1 MKIQIQSLR
10 VINCGP
16 LRDVCIHF
24 NADGDSPVTVLAGAN
39 GSGKTTVL
47 ELIVGLAE
55 ILLPNA
61 ELPPIRPTLLRSE
74 YAQLNL
80 LVDGEEFSIF
90 HGTKPDTTNLPGN
103 SLGRVGTAG
112 DFGQQQHG
120 PLPAALKTQIN
131 QQESYGTINPFG
143 AAMNDAPDGGAER
156 PSLMVPSVLFFP
168 HTRFLLPVM
177 GDQMHKEAVAYQWVY
192 FYQIASHFKGSLDSY
207 LVWLDYVEPD
217 SYTGAIR
224 FLGSLNIDG
233 KTFSIRRKDFK
244 VIVTT
249 PDGGQ
254 HFLEGMSSGEQN
266 ILIMLLE
273 LRRRLL
279 PHSIVLIDEIEN
291 SLHPAFQ
298 HRIVNGL
305 KQLQKETPF
314 QLIVTSHSLTILEAF
329 GTQSARILTQF

>member
-1 MKIQIQSLR
+1 MKIQLQSLR

-16 LRDVCIHF
+16 LGDVCIHF
-24 NADGDSPVTVLAGAN
+24 NVDGDSPTTVLAGAN

-61 ELPPIRPTLLRSE
+61 ELSPIRPALLRSE

-80 LVDGEEFSIF
+80 LVDGEKFSVF
-90 HGTKPDTTNLPGN
+90 HGRKPDTANLPGN
-103 SLGRVGTAG
+103 SLGRVGTVGA
-112 DFGQQQHG
+112 FRQQKHG
-120 PLPAALKTQIN
+120 PLPAVLKTQID
-131 QQESYGTINPFG
+131 QQETHETINPFG
-143 AAMNDAPDGGAER
+143 GAANDAPDEGAER
-156 PSLMVPSVLFFP
+156 PGLTVPSVLFFP

-192 FYQIASHFKGSLDSY
+192 FYQIASQFKGSLDSY

-217 SYTGAIR
+217 SYAGAIQ
-224 FLGSLNIDG
+224 FLDSLDIDG
-233 KTFSIRRKDFK
+233 KTFGMRRRDFK

-249 PDGGQ
+249 PNGGK

-273 LRRRLL
+273 LRRRLV

-305 KQLQKETPF
+305 KRLQEMIPF

-329 GTQSARILTQF
+329 GPQSARILTQF